1 MQQIQAHYPLAT
13 LDDYMDHIQHMV
25 EVAGIDHVGMA
36 SDFDGGGGI
45 TGWMDA
51 SQTMNVTAA
60 LRRRGFSDADIRKLW
75 SGNLLRVWQ
84 DVEDRA
90 HAE

>member
-1 MQQIQAHYPLAT
+1 
-13 LDDYMDHIQHMV
+13 MDHIQHMV
-25 EVAGIDHVGMA
+25 QVAGIDHVGLA

-51 SQTMNVTAA
+51 GQTMNVTAA
-60 LRRRGFSDADIRKLW
+60 LHRRGFSDADIRKLW

-84 DVEDRA
+84 DVEDHALENRA
-90 HAE
+90 HAK

>member
-1 MQQIQAHYPLAT
+1 
-13 LDDYMDHIQHMV
+13 
-25 EVAGIDHVGMA
+25 
-36 SDFDGGGGI
+36 
-45 TGWMDA
+45 
-51 SQTMNVTAA
+51 MNVTAA

-90 HAE
+90 HAN